1 MSTPRR
7 HEHTAVRLDA
17 QTLARIRALREDFS
31 TFWHEATTS
40 DVLRAV
46 ILAGLEVVETKHKI
60 NAKKDSPPEGG

>member
-17 QTLARIRALREDFS
+17 ETLARLRALREPFS

-40 DVLRAV
+40 DILRAV
-46 ILAGLEVVETKHKI
+46 IIAGLEIVERKYTK
-60 NAKKDSPPEGG
+60 PEKSSEES